1 MTVRERMLSAI
12 KREPVDRIPAAT
24 YNFHPLG
31 NFSTEPGYA
40 PMLEALRE
48 SENVGIVCKVDA
60 VRRGGRGELF
70 SQTHKIE
77 GDNTF
82 TITQVKC
89 PKGELR
95 TVHKKPG
102 NQPGY
107 TVEPLI
113 KDDRDVERF
122 LSLPDDPA
130 LIDMSPVKDTSEKL
144 GDKGLAYVSYA
155 DPFYAVAHLF
165 DFEDFAVRC
174 VTQCSQIREL
184 VGREFERIKRELT
197 EMVHK
202 IDGSDALFY
211 TAGPEIA
218 TPPLFSQDVFK
229 QFVTPYQ
236 KELVGIIKE
245 AGQLCSVHCHV
256 KVGSVFEEFI
266 EIGAD
271 VLEPLE
277 PPPQGD
283 IHLKEALGMSEG
295 RICLMGYLQD
305 QDLYTLSTDEIKKKV
320 EEICRL
326 VDVRT
331 GYIMSSTA
339 TPFMFPPPKQ
349 FVENYIQFI
358 RSANFY

>member
-12 KREPVDRIPAAT
+12 RREPIDRIPAAT

-40 PMLEALRE
+40 PMLETLEE

-60 VRRGGRGELF
+60 ERRGGRGGFF

-77 GDNTF
+77 GDNTL
-82 TITQVKC
+82 TITQVKS

-113 KDDRDVERF
+113 KDDRDVEKF

-130 LIDMSPVKDTSEKL
+130 LIDMSPVNDASEKL
-144 GDKGLAYVSYA
+144 ANRGLAYVSYE
-155 DPFYAVAHLF
+155 DPFYAVAHRF

-174 VTQCSQIREL
+174 VTQGSHIKEL
-184 VGREFERIKRELT
+184 VEREFERIKRELT
-197 EMVHK
+197 EMVHQP
-202 IDGSDALFY
+202 GGPEVLFY

-218 TPPLFSQDVFK
+218 TPPLFSQEVFK
-229 QFVTPYQ
+229 KFVTPYQ
-236 KELVGIIKE
+236 RELVGIIKE
-245 AGQLCSVHCHV
+245 AGQLCSVHCHG
-256 KVGSVFEEFI
+256 KIGSVFEEFI
-266 EIGAD
+266 DIGAD

-283 IHLKEALGMSEG
+283 IHLEEALSMSEG

-305 QDLYTLSTDEIKKKV
+305 QDFYTLSTDEIKKKV

-326 VDVRT
+326 VGVRT
-331 GYIMSSTA
+331 GYIMTPTA

-349 FVENYIQFI
+349 FKENYMQFI